1 MNTMNIKMKQSILFI
16 AVVLISTIGWSQDR
30 ILVLGEKLHVGNGE
44 VIENPAIGIEN
55 GTISF
60 VRNALGYTIKPEE
73 WDTIVRI
80 ENQHIYPG
88 FVAPNSTLGLTEI
101 DAVRATRDFKDVGKW
116 NPHVRS
122 QTVFN
127 VESKVV
133 ATVRSNGVFLAQ
145 STPRGGAISGTS
157 SVMAMDGWNWEDAT
171 LHQDD
176 GVHINWPSNVI
187 GGGWWAEPK
196 PKKLNEKYGKAKAE
210 IRDFLLMAK
219 AYLETKDPKKDVRLD
234 AMNGVFEGDKRVYFH
249 VNELQG
255 MLDVLDLV
263 KELDIQFPVIVGGYY
278 SHLITDQLRDAKVPV
293 MVVRPH
299 SLPDN
304 EQDDLEHPFKLPA
317 LLKEGG
323 VKFCIQNE
331 GDMEAMNARNIP
343 FLAGTAQAYGLSE
356 EDAVSS
362 ISLWSCEIM
371 GCGDKYGSIE
381 KGKSA
386 TLFFST
392 GDALEMMTN
401 HVTGGLI
408 DGKFV
413 NMNDHQKDLYEKYKR
428 KYQN

>member
-1 MNTMNIKMKQSILFI
+1 MNIKMKK
-16 AVVLISTIGWSQDR
+16 R
-30 ILVLGEKLHVGNGE
+30 ILLITAVFVSMISLGQKRILILGKQLHVGNGE
-44 VIENPAIGIEN
+44 VISTPAIGVEN
-55 GTISF
+55 GKILF
-60 VRNALGYTIKPEE
+60 VRNALGYTIKTED
-73 WDTIVRI
+73 WDTIVRV
-80 ENQHIYPG
+80 ENQQIYPS

-157 SVMAMDGWNWEDAT
+157 SVMALDGWNWEDAT
-171 LHQDD
+171 IQKDD
-176 GVHINWPSNVI
+176 GIHVNWPSNVV
-187 GGGWWAEPK
+187 GGGWWAEPQ
-196 PKKLNEKYGKAKAE
+196 PKKLNEKYAQGKTE
-210 IRDFLLMAK
+210 ISDFFKMAK
-219 AYLETKDPKKDVRLD
+219 AYLETKKTQKDIRLE
-234 AMNGVFEGDKRVYFH
+234 AMKGIFKGNKRVYFH
-249 VNELQG
+249 VNEPQG
-255 MLDVLDLV
+255 MLDVLDFV
-263 KELDIQFPVIVGGYY
+263 NELKIQFPVIVGGYY
-278 SHLITDQLRDAKVPV
+278 AHLITDQLRDEKIPV

-343 FLAGTAQAYGLSE
+343 FLAGTAQAYGLSP
-356 EDAVSS
+356 EDAVSA

-371 GCGDKYGSIE
+371 GIGDTYGSVE

-401 HVTGGLI
+401 NVTGGLI

-413 NMNDHQKDLYEKYKR
+413 NLNDHQKELFEKYKK
-428 KYQN
+428 KYE